1 MTNSHCD
8 VAIIGG
14 AVMGSATAYFLSE
27 NPDFAGR
34 ILVIEK
40 DRTYQH
46 AASSR
51 STSGFRQ
58 QFSTPVNVALA
69 RYSAEFIKAAD
80 DALSVPGESA
90 GVPVNEAGY
99 LYLGRAHQ
107 VAAFERNNAIQRGL
121 GVDVALLDTAELAA
135 RFPWLNLDDVAI
147 GSLGSSGEGWFDG
160 YLLMHAFRRRAL
172 HNGVDYRYA
181 DVVDL
186 EATGD
191 GGFDI
196 ALADGDRVKGGAVVV
211 TAGTG
216 AAKIAAMIGIEV
228 PVRPLKQSVFA
239 FASPW
244 KQDGMP
250 YVFTPD
256 GVFVRPD
263 GSDYI
268 AGIGIEDDAPFE
280 DAPDF
285 EPDHGLFEDQLW
297 PKLAGRV
304 AGFENLRLK
313 SAWAGHYDMSLF
325 DHNPFIGAVDGA
337 PKFFLAT
344 GFSGHGIMQSP
355 GIGRGLSEL
364 IVHGRYTT
372 LDLSDLAFS
381 RIVEGRRL
389 RETIQY

>member
-1 MTNSHCD
+1 M
-8 VAIIGG
+8 
-14 AVMGSATAYFLSE
+14 
-27 NPDFAGR
+27 
-34 ILVIEK
+34 
-40 DRTYQH
+40 
-46 AASSR
+46 
-51 STSGFRQ
+51 
-58 QFSTPVNVALA
+58 
-69 RYSAEFIKAAD
+69 
-80 DALSVPGESA
+80 
-90 GVPVNEAGY
+90 
-99 LYLGRAHQ
+99 
-107 VAAFERNNAIQRGL
+107 AAFERNNAIQRGL
-121 GVDVALLDTAELAA
+121 GVDVALLDPAELAA
-135 RFPWLNLDDVAI
+135 RFPWLALDDVAI
-147 GSLGSSGEGWFDG
+147 GSLGLSGEGWFDG
-160 YLLMHAFRRRAL
+160 YLLMHAFRRRAR
-172 HNGVDYRYA
+172 HNGVDYRLA
-181 DVVDL
+181 EVVGL

-191 GGFDI
+191 GGFGI
-196 ALADGDRVKGGAVVV
+196 ALDDGGRVRCGLVVD
-211 TAGTG
+211 TAGTS

-244 KQDGMP
+244 KQDRMP

-280 DAPDF
+280 DEPDF
-285 EPDHGLFEDQLW
+285 EPDHGLFEDPLW
-297 PKLAGRV
+297 PRLAARI

-337 PKFFLAT
+337 PNFFLAT

-355 GIGRGLSEL
+355 GVGRGLSEL

-381 RIVEGRRL
+381 RIAEGRQL